1 MRKKLI
7 VIAAAGLVG
16 FLAIGAAAALLIDVD
31 RFRPQLAHALSG
43 AAGRDVAIGH
53 ISMSLFAGT
62 AVVDDLS
69 IADDAAFGGKPF
81 VTAKS
86 VRVGIAVLPL
96 ITSKRLQVESLR
108 LQQPRVTL
116 RRSAAGVWNF
126 STLGAVAS
134 AESGAAA
141 SPSTGT
147 SQNLNLSI
155 DRLTVSNGEVSIET
169 AGSRERHVYDKLSV
183 DIRNFSATQKFP
195 FAMSL
200 ATPGGGALKMT
211 GHAGPLNPSGIG
223 ATPMDASVDATRV
236 DIAKAGVID
245 PRAGLGGIFD
255 LHLSI
260 ASTGTRLT
268 TTGTLRADKL
278 QLVPG
283 ASPATRAIDVSYAS
297 EYEVERHEGAVT
309 KGELRVGKA
318 TAQLTG
324 RFTTREAAP
333 VVRVTLS
340 GRAMPVPDLEALLP
354 AIGATLPRGAHFRGG
369 TLDVG
374 FTANGG
380 VDRLVTAGQ
389 LVMTNATIAGFD
401 LGTQMKAVATLA
413 GVGRSSD
420 TTIESLRTAPNFARG
435 HACRQPHVHR
445 PVGGPPRWR
454 RHHRAERHAGFQDGR
469 RARRQRRRGRSARQ
483 GGVTRASGERRAISR
498 YRHHDV
504 PGVHAGRW
512 TRRHPGAEGSRHRV
526 ESHRLSALGVRQ
538 EEITNGRS
546 AALRPEPYAGA
557 QVTTAD
563 ARS

>member
-1 MRKKLI
+1 
-7 VIAAAGLVG
+7 
-16 FLAIGAAAALLIDVD
+16 
-31 RFRPQLAHALSG
+31 
-43 AAGRDVAIGH
+43 
-53 ISMSLFAGT
+53 
-62 AVVDDLS
+62 
-69 IADDAAFGGKPF
+69 
-81 VTAKS
+81 
-86 VRVGIAVLPL
+86 
-96 ITSKRLQVESLR
+96 
-108 LQQPRVTL
+108 
-116 RRSAAGVWNF
+116 
-126 STLGAVAS
+126 
-134 AESGAAA
+134 
-141 SPSTGT
+141 
-147 SQNLNLSI
+147 
-155 DRLTVSNGEVSIET
+155 
-169 AGSRERHVYDKLSV
+169 VYDKLSV

-200 ATPGGGALKMT
+200 ATPGGGALKVT

-297 EYEVERHEGAVT
+297 EYDVERHEGAVT

-420 TTIESLRTAPNFARG
+420 TTIESLRTALRISPEGTRVDNLTCIVRSVGRLDGAGTIAPNGALDFKMVGVLAG
-435 HACRQPHVHR
+435 SGG
-445 PVGGPPRWR
+445 VGGQLARVASLGHPESGVPFRVTGTATSPVFTPDVG
-454 RHHRAERHAGFQDGR
+454 RAAAQALKDPATVAKATGFL
-469 RARRQRRRGRSARQ
+469 RSVF
-483 GGVTRASGERRAISR
+483 GKKK
-498 YRHHDV
+498 
-504 PGVHAGRW
+504 
-512 TRRHPGAEGSRHRV
+512 
-526 ESHRLSALGVRQ
+526 
-538 EEITNGRS
+538 
-546 AALRPEPYAGA
+546 
-557 QVTTAD
+557 
-563 ARS
+563 